1 MLFYGAHFWPQF
13 WAVIG
18 DGVAL
23 TMVLSLFVAT
33 VRLSGLLT

>member
-1 MLFYGAHFWPQF
+1 MLFYGAHFWPQL

-18 DGVAL
+18 DGAAL

-33 VRLSGLLT
+33 VRRPGTA